1 MMIAK
6 YAKKKETRMIAN
18 IMNNFYNNN
27 IHNNCYNNNNNKYKI
42 MMRYISKKI
51 SRRKI
56 LNHPKEVVFKT
67 VADVDQYDQFLPY
80 CTKSELV
87 ENSMIINDD
96 NNNNNNNNNNLTFE
110 ADLSFAH
117 SQISETIRHK
127 IVTIENES
135 VISTAAETG
144 FWNSLVYDWKFSQ
157 LPDNKTE
164 VEVKL
169 DVDIKGLPY
178 AIAFD
183 MLSDTVLQKV
193 FDAFVSRVH
202 GYDFINTTEDEKRQ
216 QQQEKEIKF

>member
-27 IHNNCYNNNNNKYKI
+27 IHNNCYNNNNKYKI

-87 ENSMIINDD
+87 ENSMPEIFNTQ
-96 NNNNNNNNNNLTFE
+96 NL
-110 ADLSFAH
+110 A
-117 SQISETIRHK
+117 
-127 IVTIENES
+127 IE
-135 VISTAAETG
+135 
-144 FWNSLVYDWKFSQ
+144 K
-157 LPDNKTE
+157 
-164 VEVKL
+164 
-169 DVDIKGLPY
+169 
-178 AIAFD
+178 
-183 MLSDTVLQKV
+183 
-193 FDAFVSRVH
+193 
-202 GYDFINTTEDEKRQ
+202 
-216 QQQEKEIKF
+216 